1 MFEKLGG
8 TYTEV
13 DGYRLP
19 NVTLP
24 EAESRPTGIWGERH
38 LEFLRQYHQ
47 STYITLLTTGK
58 LDSYLADIDEQ
69 ANEMLD
75 TIIDRLAV
83 QEGITEQLKAEN
95 QMEWVR
101 RMNLVRATAREIV
114 MHEIILS

>member
-1 MFEKLGG
+1 
-8 TYTEV
+8 
-13 DGYRLP
+13 
-19 NVTLP
+19 VTLP
-24 EAESRPTGIWGERH
+24 AAESRPVGVWGERH

-75 TIIDRLAV
+75 TLIDRLVA

-101 RMNLVRATAREIV
+101 RMNLIRATAREIV

>member
-24 EAESRPTGIWGERH
+24 EAESRPVGVWGERH

-75 TIIDRLAV
+75 TIIDRLVA

-114 MHEIILS
+114 MHEIILF